1 VLQVLSVAVSD
12 QCSYKYGKIIQD
24 N

>member
-1 VLQVLSVAVSD
+1 VLQVLSLAVSD